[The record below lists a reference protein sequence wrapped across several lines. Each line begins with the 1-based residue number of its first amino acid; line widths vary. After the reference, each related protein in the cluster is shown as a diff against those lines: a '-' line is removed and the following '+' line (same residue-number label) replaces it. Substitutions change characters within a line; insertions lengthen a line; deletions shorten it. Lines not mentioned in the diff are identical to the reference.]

1 MSSLTA
7 LCPPAL
13 RLGNAMGEING
24 AEKGIFDSHAHYDDE
39 KFDGD
44 RDALLSS
51 LLGNEVYAIINCGC
65 DIKSSLKS
73 LELAH
78 THANVYAAVG
88 IHPHEAEGADDAAF
102 DSLEMLLADE
112 KAVAIGEIGL
122 DYHYD
127 FSPRDVQQ
135 HIFERQLTLAER
147 LCKPVII
154 HDREA
159 HADCVDAVLRHPKA
173 FGVFHSF
180 SGSAETAELL
190 QKNGWYLSFSG
201 SVTFKGN
208 KKGVEAVL
216 ATQNDRLLVETDCPY
231 LTPVPHRGKRND
243 SSFTAFTIAKL
254 AEIRGESYD
263 YIEALTRANAKRLF
277 GI

>member
-1 MSSLTA
+1 ME
-7 LCPPAL
+7 
-13 RLGNAMGEING
+13 R
-24 AEKGIFDSHAHYDDE
+24 GIFDSHAHYDDE
-39 KFDGD
+39 QFDGD
-44 RDALLSS
+44 RDSLLTS
-51 LLGNEVYAIINCGC
+51 LLGNAVCAIINCGC
-65 DIKSSLKS
+65 DIESSLKS

-78 THANVYAAVG
+78 TYGNVYAAVG
-88 IHPHEAEGADDAAF
+88 IHPHEAADADEEAF
-102 DSLEMLLADE
+102 VKLEKLLADE
-112 KAVAIGEIGL
+112 KAVAVGEIGL

-127 FSPRDVQQ
+127 FSPREVQKSV
-135 HIFERQLTLAER
+135 FDRQLAIAEK
-147 LCKPVII
+147 LKKPVII

-159 HADCVDAVLRHPKA
+159 HADCVEAALRHNGT

-190 QKNGWYLSFSG
+190 QKHGWYLSFSG

-243 SSFTAFTIAKL
+243 SSFAAFTIAKL

-263 YIEALTRANAKRLF
+263 FIEALTRENAKRLF
-277 GI
+277 GL

>member
-1 MSSLTA
+1 
-7 LCPPAL
+7 
-13 RLGNAMGEING
+13 MGEAKG
-24 AEKGIFDSHAHYDDE
+24 VEKGIFDSHAHYDDE
-39 KFDGD
+39 KFDAD
-44 RDALLSS
+44 RDDLLKS
-51 LLGNEVYAIINCGC
+51 LLGNKVYAIINCGC
-65 DIKSSLKS
+65 DIESSLKS

-78 THANVYAAVG
+78 TYSGVYAAVG
-88 IHPHEAEGADDAAF
+88 IHPHEAANADDAAF
-102 DSLEMLLADE
+102 EKLEKLLANE
-112 KAVAIGEIGL
+112 KAVAVGEIGL

-127 FSPRDVQQ
+127 FSPREVQKAV
-135 HIFERQLTLAER
+135 FDRQLAIAER
-147 LCKPVII
+147 LKKPVVI

-159 HADCVDAVLRHPKA
+159 HADCVDAALRHSKA

-180 SGSAETAELL
+180 SGSAETAAML

-243 SSFTAFTIAKL
+243 SGFAAFTIAKL

-263 YIEALTRANAKRLF
+263 FIEALTRENAKRLF
-277 GI
+277 GLQR